1 MRPMKEPA
9 IRGEMIDV
17 GGRAMHAIRA
27 GAGGAGPLTVLEA
40 GAFGF
45 SADWAA
51 VQARLAARGIPS
63 LAYDRAGLGFSQ
75 PGPAPR
81 DSAAIVGDLE
91 RLLAA
96 ASQSGPFVLCGHSM
110 AGLHLRLF
118 CARNAER
125 VSGVVLVDATTPEA
139 MDSALLSNLVGHF
152 GMATRAV
159 ALAARTGMF
168 GPLAGTSWGDKIGLE
183 GAATD
188 EKRWAFA
195 SARHNHWAAQEVA
208 AWRRSAEEA
217 RQAGGFP
224 PGLPVSVVLAD
235 AGRERGIMEAIQTV
249 PALASHAG
257 RIERV
262 AGATHATILS
272 DRHAGVVVGEIE
284 RVRAAGAID
293 TV

>member
-9 IRGEMIDV
+9 IRGEMIEV
-17 GGRAMHAIRA
+17 GGRATHAIRA
-27 GAGGAGPLTVLEA
+27 GAGGSGPLTVLEA

-51 VQARLAARGIPS
+51 VQAKLAARGIPS
-63 LAYDRAGLGFSQ
+63 LAYDRAGLGFSE

-96 ASQSGPFVLCGHSM
+96 AGEAGPFVLCGHSM

-118 CARNAER
+118 AARNAAR
-125 VSGVVLVDATTPEA
+125 VTGVVLVDATTPEA
-139 MDSALLSNLVGHF
+139 MDSALLSSLVGHF
-152 GMATRAV
+152 GIATRAA
-159 ALAARTGMF
+159 ALAARAGVF
-168 GPLAGTSWGDKIGLE
+168 GPLANTSWGDKIGLE
-183 GAATD
+183 GAATE

-217 RQAGGFP
+217 REAGPFDP
-224 PGLPVSVVLAD
+224 ALPVSVVLAD
-235 AGRERGIMEAIQTV
+235 AGRERGVMEAIQTV

-272 DRHAGVVVGEIE
+272 DHYAGAVVAEIE
-284 RVRAAGAID
+284 RVRTAGSG
-293 TV
+293 

>member
-1 MRPMKEPA
+1 
-9 IRGEMIDV
+9 
-17 GGRAMHAIRA
+17 
-27 GAGGAGPLTVLEA
+27 
-40 GAFGF
+40 
-45 SADWAA
+45 

-63 LAYDRAGLGFSQ
+63 LAYDRAGLGFSE

-96 ASQSGPFVLCGHSM
+96 AGEAGPFVLCGHSM

-118 CARNAER
+118 AARNTAR

-139 MDSALLSNLVGHF
+139 MDSALLSSLVGHF
-152 GMATRAV
+152 GIATRAA
-159 ALAARTGMF
+159 ALAARAGVF
-168 GPLAGTSWGDKIGLE
+168 GPLANTSWGDKIGLE
-183 GAATD
+183 GAATE

-208 AWRRSAEEA
+208 AWRRSADEA
-217 RQAGGFP
+217 REAGGFP
-224 PGLPVSVVLAD
+224 PALPVSVVLAD
-235 AGRERGIMEAIQTV
+235 AGRERGVMEAIATV

-272 DRHAGVVVGEIE
+272 DHHAGAVVAEIE
-284 RVRAAGAID
+284 RVRTAG
-293 TV
+293 TG

>member
-1 MRPMKEPA
+1 
-9 IRGEMIDV
+9 MIEV
-17 GGRAMHAIRA
+17 GGRATHAIRA
-27 GAGGAGPLTVLEA
+27 GAGGSGPLTVLEA

-51 VQARLAARGIPS
+51 VQAKLAARGIPS
-63 LAYDRAGLGFSQ
+63 LAYDRAGLGFSE

-96 ASQSGPFVLCGHSM
+96 AGEAGPFVLCGHSM

-118 CARNAER
+118 AARNAAR
-125 VSGVVLVDATTPEA
+125 VTGVVLVDATTPEA
-139 MDSALLSNLVGHF
+139 MDSALLSSLVGHF
-152 GMATRAV
+152 GIATRAA
-159 ALAARTGMF
+159 ALAARAGVF
-168 GPLAGTSWGDKIGLE
+168 GPLANTSWGDKIGLE
-183 GAATD
+183 GAATE

-217 RQAGGFP
+217 REAGPFDP
-224 PGLPVSVVLAD
+224 ALPVSVVLAD
-235 AGRERGIMEAIQTV
+235 AGRERGVMEAIQTV

-272 DRHAGVVVGEIE
+272 DHYAGAVVAEIE
-284 RVRAAGAID
+284 RVRTAGSG
-293 TV
+293 